1 MQETRLGLRSME
13 EKFSNTRVYL
23 PKAKKRG
30 EVISY
35 EKLTLEEEAGIIRL
49 YNALVPEPISEK
61 IDVKLIYEEGFP
73 AFEKT
78 IGKDA
83 FSKVK
88 KYFGIGRGMKAKM
101 PKVPDRKIMALVGQ
115 LRTVENATKYISGYK
130 ELIEKVAKKLVW
142 APEEMKN
149 LEKAKLIR
157 AYIII
162 FFEYHFF
169 VEDFSYIQQ
178 GNEQPEKVINKQL
191 FQANNKK
198 AIYPEELFFLNDM
211 CIRYYQKGIMYGT
224 IAEEIKLLDKRLRKE
239 VLEFAE
245 LSLLPDGRFTS
256 TNLPAKSYTFGSVRK
271 LKMQAN
277 PVRGYYPIDAFFD
290 KGLIE
295 AWDFGAM
302 YKLYRSVK
310 THLLEEYPKVKFPVV
325 ECQGACLF
333 EGEIEIFKISA
344 EEMFSSEQECKRF
357 IRYVEY
363 LISQDC
369 ILDVQYVLEN
379 GEIENRPL
387 SVADFMGAVKFA
399 KISEYLTED
408 SVQQDFDVA
417 NILLTRAG
425 ESSIWSEYQKDEI
438 SFEEVKETLKID
450 ATFEKEVLHFKKKE
464 TPEETAR
471 RFAEEC
477 GFPDYDMELLTNVLL
492 SGNEVL
498 FEKYS
503 AEEIDIQKLK
513 KQLGYDD
520 DFADM
525 YFQLKAVDISAIEQ
539 RLLEIKKSFSGKS
552 ATIQKNRLL
561 VNLYC
566 YLVEGQIP
574 CGIKMKAPKRNK
586 ALKPKNLRA
595 LI

>member
-1 MQETRLGLRSME
+1 MEKTRLGLSTME
-13 EKFSNTRVYL
+13 ETRIYL
-23 PKAKKRG
+23 PKPKKRG

-61 IDVKLIYEEGFP
+61 IDVKLIYMEGFP

-142 APEEMKN
+142 APEEMTN

-169 VEDFSYIQQ
+169 VEDFSYTQY
-178 GNEQPEKVINKQL
+178 GNNQPEKVINKQL
-191 FQANNKK
+191 FQLNNKK
-198 AIYPEELFFLNDM
+198 CIYPEELFFLNDM
-211 CIRYYQKGIMYGT
+211 CIKYYQKGIIYGT

-239 VLEFAE
+239 VLDFAE
-245 LSLLPDGRFTS
+245 LNLLPDGRFAS
-256 TNLPAKSYTFGSVRK
+256 LNQPAKSHTFGSVRK
-271 LKMQAN
+271 LKMQVN
-277 PVRGYYPIDAFFD
+277 PVRGYYPVDTFFD

-302 YKLYRSVK
+302 YKLYKSVK
-310 THLLEEYPKVKFPVV
+310 AHSLNEYPRVKFPVV
-325 ECQGACLF
+325 ECQGTRLV
-333 EGEIEIFKISA
+333 ESEIEVFKVSE
-344 EEMFSSEQECKRF
+344 EEMFSSEQECERF
-357 IRYVEY
+357 VRYVEY
-363 LISQDC
+363 LAEKEC
-369 ILDVQYVLEN
+369 TVDVQYVLEN
-379 GEIENRPL
+379 EELENRPL
-387 SVADFMGAVKFA
+387 NVASFMGAIKFA
-399 KISEYLTED
+399 ELSEYLTED

-417 NILLTRAG
+417 NILLARAG
-425 ESSIWSEYQKDEI
+425 ESKIWSEYQRGEV

-450 ATFEKEVLHFKKKE
+450 AIFEKEVLHFKKKE

-552 ATIQKNRLL
+552 AIQKNRLL

-574 CGIKMKAPKRNK
+574 CGIKMKTPRRNK

>member
-30 EVISY
+30 EVNSY

-49 YNALVPEPISEK
+49 YNALVPEPVSEE

-78 IGKDA
+78 IGVEA

-88 KYFGIGRGMKAKM
+88 KYFGIGRGMKSRM
-101 PKVPDRKIMALVGQ
+101 PKVPDRKIMALIGQ
-115 LRTVENATKYISGYK
+115 LRTMENATKYISGYK
-130 ELIEKVAKKLVW
+130 ELIEKVAEKLVW
-142 APEEMKN
+142 APEEMTS

-169 VEDFSYIQQ
+169 VEDFSYTQY
-178 GNEQPEKVINKQL
+178 GNNQPEKVINKQL
-191 FQANNKK
+191 FQLNNKK
-198 AIYPEELFFLNDM
+198 CIYPEELFFLNDM
-211 CIRYYQKGIMYGT
+211 CIRYYQKGIIYGT

-277 PVRGYYPIDAFFD
+277 PVRGYYPVDTFFD

-302 YKLYRSVK
+302 YKLYKSVK
-310 THLLEEYPKVKFPVV
+310 AHSLNEYPRVKFPVV
-325 ECQGACLF
+325 ECQGACLV
-333 EGEIEIFKISA
+333 EGEIEAFKVSE

-357 IRYVEY
+357 VRYVEY
-363 LISQDC
+363 LAEKEC
-369 ILDVQYVLEN
+369 TVDVQYVLEN
-379 GEIENRPL
+379 EELENRPL
-387 SVADFMGAVKFA
+387 NVASFMGAIKFA
-399 KISEYLTED
+399 ELSEYLTED

-417 NILLTRAG
+417 NILLARAG
-425 ESSIWSEYQKDEI
+425 ESKIWSEYQRGEV

-450 ATFEKEVLHFKKKE
+450 AIFEKEVLHFKKKE

-574 CGIKMKAPKRNK
+574 CGIKMKAPRRNK

>member
-1 MQETRLGLRSME
+1 ME
-13 EKFSNTRVYL
+13 ENFSNTRVYL

-49 YNALVPEPISEK
+49 YNALVPEPVSEE

-78 IGKDA
+78 IGVEA

-88 KYFGIGRGMKAKM
+88 RYFGIGRGMKPKM
-101 PKVPDRKIMALVGQ
+101 PKVPDRKIMALIGQ
-115 LRTVENATKYISGYK
+115 LRTMENATKYISGYK
-130 ELIEKVAKKLVW
+130 ELIEKVAEKLVW
-142 APEEMKN
+142 APEEMTN

-169 VEDFSYIQQ
+169 VEDFSYTQY
-178 GNEQPEKVINKQL
+178 GNNQPEKVINKQL
-191 FQANNKK
+191 FQLNNKK
-198 AIYPEELFFLNDM
+198 CIYPEELFFLNDM
-211 CIRYYQKGIMYGT
+211 CIKYYQKGIIYGT

-239 VLEFAE
+239 VLDFAE
-245 LSLLPDGRFTS
+245 LNLLPDGRFAS
-256 TNLPAKSYTFGSVRK
+256 LNQPAKSHTFGSVRK
-271 LKMQAN
+271 LKMQVN
-277 PVRGYYPIDAFFD
+277 PVRGYYPVDTFFD

-302 YKLYRSVK
+302 YKLYKSVK
-310 THLLEEYPKVKFPVV
+310 AHSLNEYPRVKFPVV
-325 ECQGACLF
+325 ECQGTRLV
-333 EGEIEIFKISA
+333 ESEIEVFKVSE
-344 EEMFSSEQECKRF
+344 EEMFSSEQECERF
-357 IRYVEY
+357 VRYVEY
-363 LISQDC
+363 LAEKEC
-369 ILDVQYVLEN
+369 TVDVQYVLEN
-379 GEIENRPL
+379 EELENRPL
-387 SVADFMGAVKFA
+387 NVASFMGAIKFA
-399 KISEYLTED
+399 ELSEYLTED

-417 NILLTRAG
+417 NILLARAG
-425 ESSIWSEYQKDEI
+425 ESKIWSEYQRGEV

-450 ATFEKEVLHFKKKE
+450 AIFEKEVLHFKKKE

-552 ATIQKNRLL
+552 AIQKNRLL

-574 CGIKMKAPKRNK
+574 CGIKMKTPRRNK

>member
-1 MQETRLGLRSME
+1 ME
-13 EKFSNTRVYL
+13 ETFSNTRVYL
-23 PKAKKRG
+23 PKGKKRG

-35 EKLTLEEEAGIIRL
+35 EKLTSEEEAGIIRL
-49 YNALVPEPISEK
+49 YNALVPEPVSEE

-73 AFEKT
+73 AFEKA

-83 FSKVK
+83 FSKLK
-88 KYFGIGRGMKAKM
+88 KYFGIGRGMKPKM
-101 PKVPDRKIMALVGQ
+101 SKVPDRKIMALVGQ
-115 LRTVENATKYISGYK
+115 LRTMENATKYISGYK
-130 ELIEKVAKKLVW
+130 ELIEKVA
-142 APEEMKN
+142 
-149 LEKAKLIR
+149 EK
-157 AYIII
+157 
-162 FFEYHFF
+162 
-169 VEDFSYIQQ
+169 
-178 GNEQPEKVINKQL
+178 
-191 FQANNKK
+191 
-198 AIYPEELFFLNDM
+198 
-211 CIRYYQKGIMYGT
+211 
-224 IAEEIKLLDKRLRKE
+224 
-239 VLEFAE
+239 
-245 LSLLPDGRFTS
+245 
-256 TNLPAKSYTFGSVRK
+256 
-271 LKMQAN
+271 
-277 PVRGYYPIDAFFD
+277 
-290 KGLIE
+290 
-295 AWDFGAM
+295 
-302 YKLYRSVK
+302 
-310 THLLEEYPKVKFPVV
+310 
-325 ECQGACLF
+325 ECT
-333 EGEIEIFKISA
+333 
-344 EEMFSSEQECKRF
+344 
-357 IRYVEY
+357 V
-363 LISQDC
+363 
-369 ILDVQYVLEN
+369 DVQYVLEN
-379 GEIENRPL
+379 EELENRPL
-387 SVADFMGAVKFA
+387 NVASFMGAIKFA
-399 KISEYLTED
+399 ELSEYLTED

-552 ATIQKNRLL
+552 AIQKNRLL

-574 CGIKMKAPKRNK
+574 CGIKMKAPRRNK